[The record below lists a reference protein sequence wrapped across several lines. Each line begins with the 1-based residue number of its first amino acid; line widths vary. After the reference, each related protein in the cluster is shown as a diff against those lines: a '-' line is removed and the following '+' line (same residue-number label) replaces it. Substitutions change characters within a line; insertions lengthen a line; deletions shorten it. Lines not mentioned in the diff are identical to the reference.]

1 MTQAALDVPTPR
13 WAAPLQ
19 RHARYKGA
27 HGGRGSGKSHEFAT
41 AVVLNHVADPN
52 YSTVCVREVQK
63 SLAQSVKRLI
73 EDKIEELGVGHLF
86 EVQKTEI
93 LSRQGRGRIIFVGM
107 QDHTADSVKSLEGF
121 DCAWV
126 EEAQSLSQKS
136 LDLLRPTIRKPGS
149 ELWFTWNPH
158 SPDDPIERLLRGQT
172 PPDGAIVVEVNF
184 TDNPW
189 FPDVLREEM
198 EYDRRR
204 DYEKYTHV
212 WLGAYATMA
221 HRLVFKNWRVEE
233 FEAPSDAHHRFGAD
247 WGFSVDPTVLVRC
260 HVIGRTLFIDYEAYR
275 IGCEIVDTPA
285 LFATVPESTKWPIFA
300 DNARPETISHLQKH
314 GFPKVM
320 AASKGARSVE
330 EGIEWLRSYDLVIH
344 PRCEYVIRELKT
356 YSYKA
361 DEAGNVL
368 PILADKDNHCIAEG
382 ELVLC
387 ERGQVPIEEVTT
399 DDRVMTRGGWRPV
412 LFAGITDY
420 DRDIVR
426 VMTTVGSFL
435 CTPDH
440 KVWTSKG
447 FVRADALAPGNG
459 VLGTDGL
466 APGHVVDV
474 KEAGRCARV
483 YDLTVEE
490 HHEFVVGGV
499 LVSNCI
505 DALRYACEAARK
517 TSKAIRRPVVD
528 IPTESRW

>member
-1 MTQAALDVPTPR
+1 
-13 WAAPLQ
+13 
-19 RHARYKGA
+19 
-27 HGGRGSGKSHEFAT
+27 
-41 AVVLNHVADPN
+41 
-52 YSTVCVREVQK
+52 
-63 SLAQSVKRLI
+63 
-73 EDKIEELGVGHLF
+73 
-86 EVQKTEI
+86 
-93 LSRQGRGRIIFVGM
+93 
-107 QDHTADSVKSLEGF
+107 
-121 DCAWV
+121 
-126 EEAQSLSQKS
+126 
-136 LDLLRPTIRKPGS
+136 
-149 ELWFTWNPH
+149 
-158 SPDDPIERLLRGQT
+158 
-172 PPDGAIVVEVNF
+172 
-184 TDNPW
+184 
-189 FPDVLREEM
+189 
-198 EYDRRR
+198 
-204 DYEKYTHV
+204 
-212 WLGAYATMA
+212 
-221 HRLVFKNWRVEE
+221 
-233 FEAPSDAHHRFGAD
+233 
-247 WGFSVDPTVLVRC
+247 
-260 HVIGRTLFIDYEAYR
+260 
-275 IGCEIVDTPA
+275 
-285 LFATVPESTKWPIFA
+285 
-300 DNARPETISHLQKH
+300 
-314 GFPKVM
+314 
-320 AASKGARSVE
+320 
-330 EGIEWLRSYDLVIH
+330 
-344 PRCEYVIRELKT
+344 
-356 YSYKA
+356 
-361 DEAGNVL
+361 
-368 PILADKDNHCIAEG
+368 
-382 ELVLC
+382 VLC